1 VSGKNRDDL
10 QAVIKALREKDLG
23 IEMQFTNYRSE

>member
-10 QAVIKALREKDLG
+10 QAAIALVKGGDYDLPL
-23 IEMQFTNYRSE
+23 QFTNFRD